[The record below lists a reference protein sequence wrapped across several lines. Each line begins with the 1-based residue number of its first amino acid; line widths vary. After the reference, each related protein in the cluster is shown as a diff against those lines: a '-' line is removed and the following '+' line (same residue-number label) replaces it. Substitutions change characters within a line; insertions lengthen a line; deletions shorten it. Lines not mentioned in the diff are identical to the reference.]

1 MSKIDLLK
9 ELPKKDKE
17 IFENYVCKFSHV
29 PKEDFVGVEDYL
41 RYWSKSKVGLY
52 KLLGNQ
58 FKVTIPFTYKK
69 NEKELKE
76 NIKRVVMNTDFCDI
90 LEAAVEF
97 FRWHLY
103 DSFDRE
109 AWNRDYEDM
118 YKYILTIIEPNNI
131 CNDVL
136 VSGFKWKAPGQK
148 STFQFQKG
156 GKVVKALGRFI
167 KYLKPCLEENEC
179 DPSMIER
186 LFDQYEEFRIKHSM
200 ALNDKILK
208 GNLVLSILPMD
219 FVTMSDNN
227 SNWTSCMN
235 WTDDGCYH
243 LGTVEMMNSNNV
255 ICCYL
260 EGADSW
266 TFDKNANNDE
276 LNTWNNKKWRTLLY
290 VTKDIIM
297 SGKNYPYY
305 SEVLSKE
312 CISIARNLAKENFNR
327 TYTYGIERYM
337 DMLHINSLNKINR
350 NRNWASRY
358 SENGFKH
365 NIIFDTNAMYNDM
378 LNDNNYKYWCVRN
391 KVERTKL
398 ISVSGK
404 APCMCCNDNEVL
416 IEEENNYGDYNE
428 RFRNVGSVICD
439 ACYEEGECAWCHTYV
454 GPHRLKN
461 INEQS
466 VCQTCAEKY
475 YRVCPCCNKAY
486 EIRGGFSN
494 RVFAG
499 QREPKDWA
507 EVHSLQSIIYGY
519 PEPEL
524 PYWLCNEE
532 IKKKISESYYALK
545 EKNLF
550 IELYIC
556 KDCLC
561 EMEKSGKIKKMRFS
575 IDDKEIS
582 ISNLRQLDKTMYFLT
597 EPLDENLELPEKY
610 QKLASPIMVN
620 IEDYP
625 ACSNYF

>member
-58 FKVTIPFTYKK
+58 FKVTIPFAHKK
-69 NEKELKE
+69 SEKELKE
-76 NIKRVVMNTDFCDI
+76 SVKGVVRNTDFCE
-90 LEAAVEF
+90 LLREAVEF
-97 FRWHLY
+97 FKWRSY
-103 DSFDRE
+103 DSFDIE
-109 AWNRDYEDM
+109 AWNRNYKDM
-118 YKYILTIIEPNNI
+118 YNYILTITEPNNI

-136 VSGFKWKAPGQK
+136 CSGFKWKAPGQK

-156 GKVVKALGRFI
+156 GKVIKALGRFI
-167 KYLKPCLEENEC
+167 KYLKPCLEENKCE
-179 DPSMIER
+179 PSMIKR
-186 LFDQYEEFRIKHSM
+186 LFDHYEEFRIKHSM

-227 SNWTSCMN
+227 SNWTSCMS

-260 EGADSW
+260 EGSDSW

-290 VTKDIIM
+290 LTKDIIM

-312 CISIARNLAKENFNR
+312 CISVARNLAKENFNR
-327 TYTYGIERYM
+327 TYTHGIERYM
-337 DMLHINSLNKINR
+337 DMIHINSLNKINR

-358 SENGFKH
+358 SEDGFKH

-416 IEEENNYGDYNE
+416 IEAENNYDDYNE
-428 RFRNVGSVICD
+428 RFYNTGKVICD
-439 ACYEEGECAWCHTYV
+439 ACYEKGECAWCRTYV

-461 INEQS
+461 INEQP

-475 YRVCPCCNKAY
+475 FRVCPCCNKTY
-486 EIRGGFSN
+486 EIRTSFSN

-507 EVHSLQSIIYGY
+507 EVHSMQTVMYDY
-519 PEPEL
+519 PEPDL
-524 PYWLCNEE
+524 PYWLSNEE
-532 IKKKISESYYALK
+532 VKKRISESYYALK
-545 EKNLF
+545 EKNPF

-556 KDCLC
+556 KDCLY
-561 EMEKSGKIKKMRFS
+561 EMKKSGEIKKMRFS
-575 IDDKEIS
+575 IDDKEV
-582 ISNLRQLDKTMYFLT
+582 SNLRHLDQTMYFLT

-625 ACSNYF
+625 AYSSYF